1 MWTHD
6 SVLILNDLIR
16 THVNTLISQ
25 KYPNFHFALF
35 SLFFENEDFTNN
47 SISFTYLNRLHTH
60 IFVHTHVHTCMHTCK
75 HTHTNTCVHIH
86 LHTHKEWRS
95 RETKG
100 KRFINR
106 ELPNTQTHFQIL
118 YSTFSS
124 QNLSQQGRQP
134 LQDLTCFGFFGFS
147 QVSSSIIK
155 LFMIHPDRVLGSSY
169 AQISP
174 RSVV

>member
-47 SISFTYLNRLHTH
+47 SISFTYINRLHTH
-60 IFVHTHVHTCMHTCK
+60 IFVHTHVHTCMHTCE

-86 LHTHKEWRS
+86 LHTHTKNDVLEKQ
-95 RETKG
+95 RESDLSIVN
-100 KRFINR
+100 F
-106 ELPNTQTHFQIL
+106 QTHFQIL